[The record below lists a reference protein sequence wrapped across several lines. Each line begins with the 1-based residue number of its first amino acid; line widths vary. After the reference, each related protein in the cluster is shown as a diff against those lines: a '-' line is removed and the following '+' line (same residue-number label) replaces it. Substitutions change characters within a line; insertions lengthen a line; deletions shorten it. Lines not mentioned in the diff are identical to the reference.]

1 MNGLWRLYLTQYGY
15 DELKLYHEG
24 DDGGDD
30 GRGGIHDSGDVHSI
44 CALCRNNWAVATISR
59 KHDTAMTKSTSHHDG
74 DDGDDGN
81 GAAELKIAA
90 ICSICALCRRTLGFG
105 GIE

>member
-1 MNGLWRLYLTQYGY
+1 MHCAANEWAVGCGDATISRKHGY

-24 DDGGDD
+24 DDGDDD

-44 CALCRNNWAVATISR
+44 CAPCRNNWAVATIDIEKTR
-59 KHDTAMTKSTSHHDG
+59 RNQHYAMMAMTAT
-74 DDGDDGN
+74 
-81 GAAELKIAA
+81 AIAA

-105 GIE
+105 DIE